1 MANVGLTINGKP
13 YRVDCDEG
21 QERRV
26 QELGRYVDSRVREIA
41 GAGAASTDAHMLVL
55 TTLMM
60 ADEIYELRETLGN
73 MSRQARPVH
82 DTMPKTAPGLSSDD
96 EREILE
102 AIDHLAARI
111 DSVADRLARI

>member
-1 MANVGLTINGKP
+1 MPGVGLTIHGKT

-26 QELGRYVDSRVREIA
+26 QELGRFVDSRVREIA
-41 GAGAASTDAHMLVL
+41 TSGAASTEAHMLVL
-55 TTLMM
+55 TTMLL

-73 MSRQARPVH
+73 MSRQSRPVH
-82 DTMPKTAPGLSSDD
+82 DTPTVSTGLSSDD

-111 DSVADRLARI
+111 DSVADRLAKI